1 MRKFILS
8 MALAI
13 VSVGAYAQ
21 VTTGC
26 TPDQNKP
33 EIGATYTYQVNV
45 TGGTAPNNYNGDG
58 IYQWYVTQNEQN
70 LLSGAL
76 NGANNEF
83 FSLKGGSAYNSTA
96 ATGTE
101 NNIKLAWKPDALT
114 QNTPF
119 YLVLKYSED
128 NPACKSHN
136 VKVMKIT
143 PLNNFKV
150 EITPVKDL
158 NGTDFT
164 DPAQAEVCSSDVS
177 SVSIVNN
184 KVKYQYGETKLY
196 YKVTMTGFA
205 GNWKPTIYLPQLQG
219 LASANSDA
227 DYMPRKYKSVRWKVG
242 AGGAFTDFATVT
254 DNGQA
259 QTIVAANTTDKNEF
273 ILEVTID
280 NGTYEGLTD
289 EDVQVATKGQMVLAN
304 GDLGKRDVDNN
315 CNELT
320 DGNNKKANQKILARP
335 TVTATSGEFIIQI
348 Q

>member
-1 MRKFILS
+1 M
-8 MALAI
+8 
-13 VSVGAYAQ
+13 
-21 VTTGC
+21 
-26 TPDQNKP
+26 
-33 EIGATYTYQVNV
+33 
-45 TGGTAPNNYNGDG
+45 
-58 IYQWYVTQNEQN
+58 
-70 LLSGAL
+70 
-76 NGANNEF
+76 
-83 FSLKGGSAYNSTA
+83 
-96 ATGTE
+96 
-101 NNIKLAWKPDALT
+101 AWKPDALT